1 MAAIRIWRRAGL
13 ARSALLLTVLLL
25 QGCGDSGLPPSLA
38 TTPTAPANPGTPTAP
53 MPAEKRW
60 IGAWAT
66 AIYGP
71 YPVGALSQAY
81 VPVFPTNAV
90 LDQSLRMIVH
100 PSIGGDTVRACF
112 SNLHG
117 TEPLQIASA
126 SVAKSTDGLTAAIT
140 AGTAVALQFDG
151 APSVAIPA
159 GEKRCSDAA
168 TFSYAFGDDIAVSF
182 HVPGPGGP
190 ISWHSEAF
198 ATQWVSAPM
207 SGDVTGDASGAMF
220 PLSSRSWFYLSDLEV
235 VAPTPAATT
244 ISVFG
249 DSITDGFVSTI
260 GLNHRY
266 PDFLARRLQAAGLPA
281 GVRNLGING
290 NTVGDAHSG
299 PMYGDPALIR
309 FTRDALVGSNIKS
322 VFVLIGTNDIGSSR
336 PATEVYEGLLQLAAA
351 AHAAKACIVV
361 STVLPRD
368 DPPLPFGWDITT
380 EEPQRQALNRM
391 ILASTAFDTVVDV
404 AAAMASPLSPDLPD
418 QPYFV
423 EGLHPNSLGMER
435 LANAIPLEPLLPA
448 PIGRCRR

>member
-1 MAAIRIWRRAGL
+1 MQANTKPIQVL
-13 ARSALLLTVLLL
+13 ALALVSALSLAA
-25 QGCGDSGLPPSLA
+25 CGDSGLPPVI
-38 TTPTAPANPGTPTAP
+38 TTPPTVPTVPVTPTTP
-53 MPAEKRW
+53 VTPEKRW

-81 VPVFPTNAV
+81 VPVFPSNVV

-100 PSIGGDTVRACF
+100 PSIGGDAVRACF

-117 TEPLQIASA
+117 SEPLQIASA
-126 SVAKSTDGLTAAIT
+126 SVALSTDGLSAAIT
-140 AGTAVALQFDG
+140 AGSAVALSFDG
-151 APSVAIPA
+151 QPAVAIPA
-159 GEKRCSDAA
+159 GEKRCSDGVE
-168 TFSYAFGDDIAVSF
+168 FSYAFGDNVAVSF

-207 SGDVTGDASGAMF
+207 SGDVTDDASGAMF
-220 PLSSRSWFYLSDLEV
+220 PLSARSFFYLSDLEV
-235 VAPTPAATT
+235 LAPKPDTTT

-260 GLNHRY
+260 GRNERY
-266 PDFLARRLQAAGLPA
+266 PDFLARRLQAAGLAA

-290 NTVGDAHSG
+290 NTVTDAHTG
-299 PMYGDPALIR
+299 AMYGDPALIR
-309 FTRDALVGSNIKS
+309 FRRDALVGSNIKS

-336 PATEVYEGLLQLAAA
+336 PATEVYDGLLQLAAE
-351 AHAAKACIVV
+351 AHAAGACIVV
-361 STVLPRD
+361 STVLPRN

-380 EEPQRQALNRM
+380 EEPQRQALNQM

-404 AAAMASPLSPDLPD
+404 AAAMASPLSPNLPD

-448 PIGRCRR
+448 PVGTCRR